1 MSGKKVFDSNEICID
16 EWKNFRNLSE
26 NELKLVEQNRYQAAF
41 KPGEIIIKQGSPSSN
56 AIFISSGMA
65 KTYIEGSTGKNFL
78 MSIALPGVLLLSP
91 GAFVNSRY
99 TYTVAAIT
107 RIRACFISLD
117 IFKQLIRQ
125 DGTFAEGLLE
135 EISSEALRSHI
146 RMVSLTQKKMQGRL
160 ADALI
165 YFSDEVFKADEY
177 DMILSRQELGE
188 MTNMAKECV
197 VRILKQIEDSGIIYS
212 HSSKIKILDK
222 DKLRLIAEKD

>member
-1 MSGKKVFDSNEICID
+1 MSGKKVSDSNEICFD

-26 NELKLVEQNRYQAAF
+26 NELKLVQQNRYQAAF

-56 AIFISSGMA
+56 VIFLSSGMA
-65 KTYIEGSTGKNFL
+65 KTYIEGSTGKNFI
-78 MSIALPGVLLLSP
+78 MGIALPGVLLLSP

-107 RIRACFISLD
+107 LVKACFISLD
-117 IFKQLIRQ
+117 IFKQLIRL

-135 EISSEALRSHI
+135 DISSEALRSHV
-146 RMVSLTQKKMQGRL
+146 RMVSLAQKKMKGRL

-197 VRILKQIEDSGIIYS
+197 VRILKQFEDSAIIYS
-212 HSSKIKILDK
+212 DSSKIKILDK
-222 DKLRLIAEKD
+222 DKLRLISEKG